1 MTPYFDLLIQRL
13 QDEVNGPDEGIV
25 DIARWYNFTTFDIIG
40 DLMYASSFDALRSG
54 SYHFWM
60 RDLLLGM
67 QRIAIARAA
76 EFYPSVLLPLIQ
88 LTFRIKKGTWDV
100 NAPRVAH
107 RKYTA
112 IKTRERIAASTD
124 RKDFMAFVSTPVSR
138 DCCTHPRIPDPAQ
151 QRQGKWHVGRRNH
164 LDGTSP
170 SCRRNRNLG
179 DIVERSD
186 VLPH

>member
-1 MTPYFDLLIQRL
+1 MIPYFDLLMQRL
-13 QDEVNGPDEGIV
+13 QDEVNGPNKGIV

-76 EFYPSVLLPLIQ
+76 EFYPSVLLPLIK
-88 LTFRIKKGTWDV
+88 LTFRIKMGTWDV

-124 RKDFMAFVSTPVSR
+124 RKDFMAFVSTHKSLQ
-138 DCCTHPRIPDPAQ
+138 CCTHFRTADYAQ
-151 QRQGKWHVGRRNH
+151 QRQGRRHV
-164 LDGTSP
+164 
-170 SCRRNRNLG
+170 
-179 DIVERSD
+179 
-186 VLPH
+186 